1 MFRYLWKYRSSGFF
15 SPPLIRFFRSVYLN
29 FSDLNGS
36 SKAKEFISNAWK
48 HATGVVR
55 VVEQRGIRC
64 GRNGIDL
71 IINFSLERCQYLF
84 DYSFLMIFHLFMFSL
99 SLKVWR
105 NSRGNRG
112 TRYNPSCN

>member
-48 HATGVVR
+48 HARGLFELSNN
-55 VVEQRGIRC
+55 VEFVAVESI
-64 GRNGIDL
+64 L
-71 IINFSLERCQYLF
+71 
-84 DYSFLMIFHLFMFSL
+84 
-99 SLKVWR
+99 
-105 NSRGNRG
+105 
-112 TRYNPSCN
+112 